1 MERTMMNIS
10 PPYVGDR
17 IRLIRH
23 YLWYPAGRLGTI
35 THIYRFD
42 HPTYHPAY
50 RIQFDGRTDDDIVY
64 DDRFEVIV
72 PPHKAQA

>member
-1 MERTMMNIS
+1 MTTIS
-10 PPYVGDR
+10 PRYAGDQ
-17 IRLIRH
+17 IRLTRH
-23 YLWYPAGRLGTI
+23 YLWYPAGRMGTI

-42 HPTYHPAY
+42 HPTDHPAY
-50 RIQFDGRTDDDIVY
+50 RIQFDGRIADDIVY